1 MWSVTLPWHWVKE
14 EGNKIAISVI
24 ADVKILT
31 HTLRLQKLAAWSEK
45 TLTRTKVAIFG
56 NSCDVEGLLSEQY
69 ADSATASRVVVA
81 SATFSS
87 TPVATLSLVDSALWH
102 LSYLVV
108 VRTPAGARL
117 VHSEDDE
124 AERQKA
130 LSDASETTIG
140 HLKGRI

>member
-102 LSYLVV
+102 LSYILPSSCEDAC
-108 VRTPAGARL
+108 RGLTGA
-117 VHSEDDE
+117 
-124 AERQKA
+124 
-130 LSDASETTIG
+130 
-140 HLKGRI
+140 